1 MNHNREQNARSRPR
15 TFRDLPI
22 GLKASAL
29 SALLVLC
36 LGGLG
41 TYALLVMESLGGGL
55 RNLTGSDLPRQHAV
69 LAVKSDAFSTHMNVY
84 RYVAWASS
92 GVNPANLSSL
102 AAEIGRDGASAR
114 AALAGLA
121 ARPDLPPDERARM
134 STALAKW
141 ERYATAV
148 ADTLE
153 IATTDPAL
161 GTMMLGGTD
170 EDYKQVATDLDAIAA
185 DVSMG
190 TKVAAGALALEA
202 DHSQRL
208 IAAGGLLAVLLTFA
222 ATAMVIRSVVRPI
235 EAVTRALHG
244 DGDGDG
250 GKPAAPDLPET
261 DRRDEIG
268 QMVNAIARFRDQIAH
283 DNRLLAAREHEL
295 MVQNMLFDAALNNMT
310 QGLAMFDGE
319 RRLIVCNAL
328 YAQIYGVPPAL
339 VRPGTTQV
347 EILRERVRSGVY
359 AGSDPEAYI
368 ASRIRIADTPHDSN
382 SLVELSDGRTIA
394 VAHRAMP
401 GGGWVSTH
409 EDATERRKAEQR
421 IAHMAR
427 HDALTSLPNR
437 MLFREEMERVVAQA
451 GRGEVVAILCIDL
464 DQFKEINDTLGHPA
478 GDQLLVMVADR
489 LRRCVRPSDIIARL
503 GGDEFAVIQRA
514 IGDLEEVANNA
525 RKIVAAL
532 GEPYQLDGL
541 ESVIGASIGIAI
553 APGDSTDADQL
564 LRNAD
569 VALYR
574 AKNDGRRTYRF
585 FEPSM
590 DMRLQARH
598 KLETELRRAL
608 QHNEL
613 VVYYQPVVDLRTGS
627 VNGFEAL
634 LRWNHPERGI
644 VLPGEFIPFAE
655 EIGLIGA
662 VGDWVLRHAC
672 ADAARWPA
680 HFRLAVNLSP
690 AQFRQR
696 TILASLH
703 EALAASGL
711 DPRRLELEI
720 TESVLLQDNE
730 STILTLHA
738 LRELGARISLD
749 DFGTGY
755 SSLSYLIRFPFD
767 KIKIDRSFVKD
778 VGLRADCD
786 AIVRAVVTLAA
797 SLGMA
802 TTAEGVETP
811 RQRSHLRGEG
821 CTEAQGFL
829 FSVPLPAAELGPFLA
844 EPRVGPGRE
853 RPARLPPIETAA

>member
-1 MNHNREQNARSRPR
+1 MNDCAPIAGSRRR
-15 TFRDLPI
+15 TFRDLPL
-22 GLKASAL
+22 GVKASAL

-36 LGGLG
+36 LGALG
-41 TYALLVMESLGGGL
+41 THALLVMESLSGGL
-55 RNLTGSDLPRQHAV
+55 RGLTGNGLPLQHAV

-92 GVNPANLSSL
+92 GVNPVNLTSL
-102 AAEIGRDGASAR
+102 AAEIGRDAGNAR
-114 AALAGLA
+114 AALADLA
-121 ARPDLPPDERARM
+121 GRGDLPPDERTRM
-134 STALAKW
+134 TSALAKW

-148 ADTLE
+148 ADTLD

-170 EDYKQVATDLDAIAA
+170 EDYKQVATDLDTIAA
-185 DVSMG
+185 NVSID
-190 TKVAAGALALEA
+190 TNVAASRLALEA

-208 IAAGGLLAVLLTFA
+208 IAAGGLLAVLLTIA

-235 EAVTRALHG
+235 EAVTRALRGEG
-244 DGDGDG
+244 DTV
-250 GKPAAPDLPET
+250 AAPDLPDT

-268 QMVNAIARFRDQIAH
+268 QMVNAIARFRDQIAQ

-295 MVQNMLFDAALNNMT
+295 VVQNMRFDAALNNMT

-339 VRPGTTQV
+339 VKPGTTQI
-347 EILRERVRSGVY
+347 EILRERVRSGLY
-359 AGSDPEAYI
+359 AGSDAEAYI
-368 ASRIRIADTPHDSN
+368 ASRVRIADTPEDSN

-451 GRGEVVAILCIDL
+451 GRGEAVAILCIDL

-489 LRRCVRPSDIIARL
+489 LRGCVRQSDIIARL

-514 IGDLEEVANNA
+514 IGDLEEVANSA
-525 RKIVAAL
+525 RRIVAAL
-532 GEPYQLDGL
+532 GEPYQIDGH
-541 ESVIGASIGIAI
+541 ESVIGASIGIAV

-598 KLETELRRAL
+598 KLEIELRRAL
-608 QHNEL
+608 QHDEL

-634 LRWNHPERGI
+634 VRWNHPERGI

-662 VGDWVLRHAC
+662 IGDWVLRHAC

-680 HFRLAVNLSP
+680 QFRLAVNLSP

-696 TILASLH
+696 TILTSLH
-703 EALAASGL
+703 GALAASGL

-720 TESVLLQDNE
+720 TETVLLQDNE
-730 STILTLHA
+730 ATTLTLHA

-755 SSLSYLIRFPFD
+755 SSLSYLTRFPFD

-811 RQRSHLRGEG
+811 RQRAHLRGEG

-829 FSVPLPAAELGPFLA
+829 FSVPLPAAELGPFFV
-844 EPRVGPGRE
+844 EPRVGTGRE
-853 RPARLPPIETAA
+853 RAARPPRIETAA